1 MHRNLHMKNNR
12 DLIFLYFLCNTFQG
26 LELKFSY
33 DYDGPKKLKEERD
46 LKWAGVFSSNYFIIF
61 S

>member
-1 MHRNLHMKNNR
+1 MKNNR

-33 DYDGPKKLKEERD
+33 EFPSEDKHAEKK
-46 LKWAGVFSSNYFIIF
+46 VTY
-61 S
+61 